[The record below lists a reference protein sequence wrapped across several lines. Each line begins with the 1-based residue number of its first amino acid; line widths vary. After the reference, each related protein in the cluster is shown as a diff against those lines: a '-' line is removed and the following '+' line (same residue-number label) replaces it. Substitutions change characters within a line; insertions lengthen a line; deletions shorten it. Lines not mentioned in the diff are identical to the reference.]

1 MGIKSLEEALRI
13 AQNRGVDLVE
23 IAPQNNPPVCK
34 LADFSKF
41 RYEREKKLKEARKK
55 QKGGNVKELRVRP
68 KIGAH
73 DLDIKINQMR
83 GFVEERDKVRFTVVF
98 RGREMEH
105 PDQGRLIFG
114 RVKERMADIA
124 SLESEDY
131 KMEGGRLSLMFTPKK

>member
-1 MGIKSLEEALRI
+1 LGIKSLDEALKI
-13 AQNRGVDLVE
+13 AENRGIDLVE

-68 KIGAH
+68 KIGTH

-83 GFVEERDKVRFTVVF
+83 GFIEERDKVRFTVVF

-114 RVKERMADIA
+114 RVKEKMTDIA
-124 SLESEDY
+124 TLESEDA
-131 KMEGGRLSLMFTPKK
+131 KLEGGRLSLMFTPKK

>member
-1 MGIKSLEEALRI
+1 MRI

-23 IAPQNNPPVCK
+23 IAAQNNPPVCK

-41 RYEREKKLKEARKK
+41 RYEREKRLKEARKK

-68 KIGAH
+68 KIGVH

-83 GFVEERDKVRFTVVF
+83 EFIGERDKVRFTVVF

-114 RVKERMADIA
+114 RVKEKLSDVAT
-124 SLESEDY
+124 LESEDRR
-131 KMEGGRLSLMFTPKK
+131 MEGGRLSLMFTPKK